1 MKGRSLTLL
10 FVGALSMGLALPA
23 IAAADCQA
31 DLDAIDANA
40 TSAAPITPE
49 QMDEVMRLRNQ
60 GQAECD
66 AGLVAEGLASLAQA
80 KAILGIQ

>member
-1 MKGRSLTLL
+1 MKSRTLKL
-10 FVGALSMGLALPA
+10 LLAGALGMALASPA

-40 TSAAPITPE
+40 TSTAPITPE
-49 QMDEVMRLRNQ
+49 QMEEVMRLRNQ
-60 GQAECD
+60 GQADCD